1 MNKMAED
8 EIRNLIVESRN
19 ASNKQSCLADLTK
32 ARELCK
38 QIPRPK
44 TANFYGLESEVLSE
58 IARMKSM
65 PSERMTFWT
74 EALDVLW
81 TGISKFNDP
90 ALVERL
96 GKKTID
102 FLQDPF
108 VNIMLNDAI
117 HLLAKAKR
125 SIDDSP
131 REIPV
136 ELQSLLLARKSALIR
151 QMAKLQTT
159 RIQQEQMSQKALRC
173 AHKAVDEFAD
183 SWNAHLELGLA
194 LLYTSEFEKGDKE
207 FHRRLEEAEQALW
220 KSYSLQATVFN
231 LLALSKYFRVTY
243 QTLPFLE
250 CFDKYSLIEH
260 NKRRYYDESYLFAE
274 GVLQVWYSGYPAT
287 FTNSRLTEAERLLEQ
302 SINFGNS
309 NARHIIDLAFTKAA
323 QGDVHIGREILGKL
337 HNLSDSVSWTE
348 IAAMV
353 SQIGPGDDLITQGFA
368 SGIAESST
376 WNKLATFAIDFLEDT
391 NLAISLYQV
400 ALRIQPL
407 NAVAMTNLARALLS
421 RGEKESI
428 NEANILISKAASCAS
443 RRFRWWRNVRE
454 QIHQKLAD
462 TNQNAPK
469 VSKPSARLKL
479 THLSDLHR
487 TFQELKNSSDHQ
499 ARGFQF
505 EKLVKRL
512 LDISLGNTFGS
523 YRAPLKS
530 FHSPTLQIDAAFSF
544 FDRSFYRVETK
555 WTAYPITPSDIVLFR
570 QKLDVVEVKGL
581 FISVNGFT
589 SEAVQT
595 AYGFRG
601 ERQIIL
607 MDGEELEA
615 LLEGSP
621 SLDEAIR
628 LKQIYFAKES
638 NPYFRVKPSVQID
651 SILN

>member
-1 MNKMAED
+1 MNKTD

-19 ASNKQSCLADLTK
+19 ASNKESCLANLTK
-32 ARELCK
+32 AMEFCK
-38 QIPRPK
+38 QSHRPK
-44 TANFYGLESEVLSE
+44 TASFYGLESEVYSE

-65 PSERMTFWT
+65 PSERIAFWT
-74 EALDVLW
+74 EALNVLS
-81 TGISKFNDP
+81 TGISKLNDP
-90 ALVERL
+90 ELVERL

-108 VNIMLNDAI
+108 VSIMLNDAVHI
-117 HLLAKAKR
+117 LAHAKQ
-125 SIDDSP
+125 SIDNSP
-131 REIPV
+131 REIPS

-173 AHKAVDEFAD
+173 ARKAVDVFPD
-183 SWNAHLELGLA
+183 SWNAHLEQGLA
-194 LLYTSEFEKGDKE
+194 LWYSSEFEKDDMA
-207 FHRRLEEAEQALW
+207 FHRRLEEAEQELW

-231 LLALSKYFRVTY
+231 LLTLSKYFRATY

-250 CFDKYSLIEH
+250 CFDKYALIEH

-274 GVLQVWYSGYPAT
+274 GVLQVWYSGYPST
-287 FTNSRLTEAERLLEQ
+287 FTSSRLMEAEQLLEQ
-302 SINFGNS
+302 SIDFGNS

-323 QGDVHIGREILGKL
+323 QGDVYIGKEILGKL

-348 IAAMV
+348 IAVMV
-353 SQIGPGDDLITQGFA
+353 SQIGPGDDLISRGFA
-368 SGIAESST
+368 TGITESST
-376 WNKLATFAIDFLEDT
+376 WNKLATFAIDFLEDP
-391 NLAISLYQV
+391 NLAISLYRE
-400 ALRIQPL
+400 ALRIQPS

-421 RGEKESI
+421 REERESI
-428 NEANILISKAASCAS
+428 NEANLLISKVASCAS
-443 RRFRWWRNVRE
+443 RRFRWWRNIRE
-454 QIHQKLAD
+454 QIHQKLVD
-462 TNQNAPK
+462 LDQNAIK
-469 VSKPSARLKL
+469 STRPSARLKL
-479 THLSDLHR
+479 GHLSDLYR
-487 TFQELKNSSDHQ
+487 TFQELKNSPDQQ

-512 LDISLGNTFGS
+512 LDISLGNAFAS
-523 YRAPLKS
+523 YRAPLKW
-530 FHSPTLQIDAAFSF
+530 FHSPTLQIDAAFCF

-555 WTAYPITPSDIVLFR
+555 WTTAPIAPSDIVLFR

-581 FISVNGFT
+581 FISFNGFT
-589 SEAVQT
+589 SEAVRT
-595 AYGFRG
+595 AYGFRS

-615 LLEGSP
+615 VLEGSP
-621 SLDEAIR
+621 SLDETIR